1 MQVQE
6 DLVEDIL
13 KRFDKLQAD
22 LREIRELTELHH
34 GKAVKA
40 IIESNNIKRGEA

>member
-6 DLVEDIL
+6 DLVEDVL

-22 LREIRELTELHH
+22 LREIRELSESHH

-40 IIESNNIKRGEA
+40 IAESNSIKWGEA